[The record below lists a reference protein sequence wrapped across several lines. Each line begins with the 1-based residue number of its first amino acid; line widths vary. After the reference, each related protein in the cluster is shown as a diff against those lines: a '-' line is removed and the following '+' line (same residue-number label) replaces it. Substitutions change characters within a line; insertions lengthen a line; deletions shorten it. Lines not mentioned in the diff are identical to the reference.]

1 MDFATEL
8 ARNILVLTVYF
19 IVVALVFNRAF
30 QSLDKLVKF
39 EADATYLNKELSK
52 HQLQDFLIVKFS
64 FADKY
69 ELDELKR
76 LSMSI
81 ENKSKDIFVEIDW
94 KQCFI
99 SDFDKRIR
107 RAIRVIPGKNEA
119 ASQSPSTILP
129 GQTLKEEISDEKIGS
144 PLFAPKNLQAAADKN
159 DYFYLRLFLKISEA
173 NTKGRTCNL
182 RCQFIAKNLS
192 WQKALVLALQP
203 K

>member
-8 ARNILVLTVYF
+8 ARNMLVLTVYF

-39 EADATYLNKELSK
+39 ETDAAYLNKQLSANN
-52 HQLQDFLIVKFS
+52 LQDILDIKFF

-81 ENKSKDIFVEIDW
+81 ENKSKDFFVEIDW

-144 PLFAPKNLQAAADKN
+144 PLFDPKKLLAAADKT
-159 DYFYLRLFLKISEA
+159 DYFYLRLFLKISEG
-173 NTKGRTCNL
+173 NTKGRSCNL

-192 WQKALVLALQP
+192 WQKALILALQP

>member
-1 MDFATEL
+1 MDFVTEL
-8 ARNILVLTVYF
+8 PRNILVLTVYF
-19 IVVALVFNRAF
+19 IIVALVLNRAF

-39 EADATYLNKELSK
+39 EADAAYLNQELSK
-52 HQLQDFLIVKFS
+52 YQLQDFLVVKFS

-81 ENKSKDIFVEIDW
+81 ENKSKDVFVEIDW

-129 GQTLKEEISDEKIGS
+129 GQTLKEEISDEKIGA

-173 NTKGRTCNL
+173 NVKGRSCNL

>member
-8 ARNILVLTVYF
+8 ARNILVLTVYC

-30 QSLDKLVKF
+30 QSLDKLVNF
-39 EADATYLNKELSK
+39 ENDVAYLNQELSK
-52 HQLQDFLIVKFS
+52 YKLQDFLVVKFS
-64 FADKY
+64 FAEKY

-76 LSMSI
+76 LSMTI

-107 RAIRVIPGKNEA
+107 RAIRVVPGKNEA

-129 GQTLKEEISDEKIGS
+129 GQTLKEEISDEKIGA
-144 PLFAPKNLQAAADKN
+144 PLVDPKQLQAAADNN

-173 NTKGRTCNL
+173 NVNGRSCNL

-192 WQKALVLALQP
+192 WQKALTLALQP

>member
-39 EADATYLNKELSK
+39 ETDAAYLNKELSNYK
-52 HQLQDFLIVKFS
+52 LQDFLVVKFS

-69 ELDELKR
+69 ELDQLKR

-81 ENKSKDIFVEIDW
+81 ENKSKDVFVEIDW

-159 DYFYLRLFLKISEA
+159 DYFYLRLFLKISEG
-173 NTKGRTCNL
+173 NTKGRSCNL

-192 WQKALVLALQP
+192 WQKALALALQP

>member
-8 ARNILVLTVYF
+8 ARNILVLTVYC

-30 QSLDKLVKF
+30 QSLDKLVNF
-39 EADATYLNKELSK
+39 EPDVAYLKQELSK
-52 HQLQDFLIVKFS
+52 YKLQDFLVVKFS
-64 FADKY
+64 FAEKY

-76 LSMSI
+76 LSMTI
-81 ENKSKDIFVEIDW
+81 ENKSKDIFVDIDW

-107 RAIRVIPGKNEA
+107 RAVRVIPGKNEA

-144 PLFAPKNLQAAADKN
+144 PLFDPKQLQAAADEN

-173 NTKGRTCNL
+173 NVSGRSCNL

-192 WQKALVLALQP
+192 WQKALTLALQP

>member
-1 MDFATEL
+1 MDFVTEL
-8 ARNILVLTVYF
+8 PRNILVLTVYF
-19 IVVALVFNRAF
+19 IIVALVLNRAF

-39 EADATYLNKELSK
+39 EADAAYLNQELSK
-52 HQLQDFLIVKFS
+52 YKLQDFLVVKFS

-81 ENKSKDIFVEIDW
+81 ENKSKDVFVEIDW

-129 GQTLKEEISDEKIGS
+129 GQTLKEEISDEKIGA

-173 NTKGRTCNL
+173 NVKGRSCNL

>member
-1 MDFATEL
+1 MDLATEV
-8 ARNILVLTVYF
+8 ARNVLVLTIYF

-30 QSLDKLVKF
+30 QSLDKLVNF
-39 EADATYLNKELSK
+39 ETDSAYLNKELSANK
-52 HQLQDFLIVKFS
+52 LQDILNVKFS
-64 FADKY
+64 FAEKY
-69 ELDELKR
+69 ELDELHR
-76 LSMSI
+76 LCMSI
-81 ENKSKDIFVEIDW
+81 ENKSKDVFVEIDW

-119 ASQSPSTILP
+119 AAQSPSTILP

-144 PLFAPKNLQAAADKN
+144 PLFDPKKLQAAADKT

-173 NTKGRTCNL
+173 NVGGRSCNL

-192 WQKALVLALQP
+192 WQKALALALQP

>member
-1 MDFATEL
+1 MNFATEI
-8 ARNILVLTVYF
+8 ARNILILTIYF

-30 QSLDKLVKF
+30 QSLDKLVNF
-39 EADATYLNKELSK
+39 ETDTAYLNKQLSENK
-52 HQLQDFLIVKFS
+52 LQEILNVKFS

-81 ENKSKDIFVEIDW
+81 ENKSKDVFVEIDW

-119 ASQSPSTILP
+119 VAQSPSTILP
-129 GQTLKEEISDEKIGS
+129 GQTLKEQISDEKIGS
-144 PLFAPKNLQAAADKN
+144 PLFDPKKLQAAADQT
-159 DYFYLRLFLKISEA
+159 DYFYLRLSLKISEA
-173 NTKGRTCNL
+173 NAGGRSCNL
-182 RCQFIAKNLS
+182 RCQFIAKNLP
-192 WQKALVLALQP
+192 WQKALILALQP

>member
-1 MDFATEL
+1 MEFATEL

-39 EADATYLNKELSK
+39 ETDAAYLNKELSNYK
-52 HQLQDFLIVKFS
+52 LQDFLVVKFS

-81 ENKSKDIFVEIDW
+81 ENKSKDVFVEIDW
-94 KQCFI
+94 KQCFL

-144 PLFAPKNLQAAADKN
+144 PLFDPKTLQAAADKN

-173 NTKGRTCNL
+173 NAKGRSCNL